1 MLDGEKVG
9 MTGKELMGFKIVS
22 IRQKYWSSYVVDTYH
37 EKEMMIMMKT
47 MRKKKSVIIVVM
59 KKSKT

>member
-1 MLDGEKVG
+1 MFQS
-9 MTGKELMGFKIVS
+9 GK
-22 IRQKYWSSYVVDTYH
+22 KYWSSYVVATFH
-37 EKEMMIMMKT
+37 EIEMMIMMKT